1 MIQHKQMPPL
11 TDGQRALVCE
21 GERVDYLL
29 REEAYIIQNPAYFPF
44 SLDAVLLADFVKL
57 PKKKAL
63 RVMDFCSGGGV
74 IPILLAHR
82 TSGRIEGIEIQA
94 PIAEMAQRTVELNGL
109 SHQVTIHQG
118 DIKDLTKP
126 KQEYDLITCNP
137 PFFTFDSSPEQKQAI
152 HLAIARHEILL
163 SLDQWIAKAGLLLK
177 DKGRLFLVF
186 RTNRLDDLMT
196 QLLSHHFAIH
206 RMRFVHPK
214 AGQLANMVLV
224 EARYRGGLQG
234 VRVEAPLVVHQEDGT
249 YSEEM
254 RRIYYGD
261 PA

>member
-11 TDGQRALVCE
+11 TDSQRALVCD

-63 RVMDFCSGGGV
+63 RVMDFCTGGGV

-82 TSGRIEGIEIQA
+82 TSARIEGIEIQG
-94 PIAEMAQRTVELNGL
+94 PIAEMAQRTVKLNGL

-137 PFFTFDSSPEQKQAI
+137 PFFYLWFITGA
-152 HLAIARHEILL
+152 
-163 SLDQWIAKAGLLLK
+163 
-177 DKGRLFLVF
+177 
-186 RTNRLDDLMT
+186 
-196 QLLSHHFAIH
+196 
-206 RMRFVHPK
+206 
-214 AGQLANMVLV
+214 
-224 EARYRGGLQG
+224 EA
-234 VRVEAPLVVHQEDGT
+234 
-249 YSEEM
+249 
-254 RRIYYGD
+254 GD
-261 PA
+261 PFSHCPSWNSIKLGPMDCQGGTLIKG